1 MQTIPNSTLYL
12 CKNVDLDPNYNY
24 TIDFDNITAQANYF
38 DSKIATE
45 FEINDGY
52 SYIRDS
58 QTLKVQANIDDLLG
72 INYLFYN
79 NGNKRYYA
87 FITKKEYINPTCTSL
102 SFKLDVLQSF
112 MFNYEID
119 ESFVEREHQDRFNLV
134 NNVLTPIYSKT
145 DENIDLGKVY
155 KVVESNIIKNDNRAS
170 ALENVNIAWYTIV
183 CSDKLLS
190 TETIINMY
198 GLHSGYYIYF
208 LPVVIDNNEGYYF
221 TFSGTELESDIT
233 EITKNTKTL
242 AIFLSKY
249 TPFRVGYS
257 LIGTNRIEVNLSGS
271 EWTGLVVGTTS
282 NYRVISA
289 GSLKVSQ
296 PREFYSR
303 NIFTESTPSINNLK
317 QMKYETKLLT
327 SPYSKLIVRA
337 NEDKAEFAIEEFT
350 NNIKLTM
357 GFDYSYNNKML
368 IKPKDYLGGNLDN
381 VVISTNSNEIALRT
395 DAWRNYE
402 AQNKASLRSG
412 ILTSGALAGA
422 GVILGVATGG
432 VGLALAGGAILSQA
446 SQINNEI
453 IKRHNI
459 QETPDSLKKA
469 MGSVV
474 VDRLI
479 KDNNMIVELHEIDNE
494 HKVRVYNYLYHYG
507 YKCNDFKKPNTR
519 SRYYFNYI
527 KTIGANIKTN
537 IDADFRAEIEN
548 AYNNGLTIWH
558 YRDAET
564 FKGINNY
571 DYENVETNLMED

>member
-38 DSKIATE
+38 DSKIASE
-45 FEINDGY
+45 FEINEGY

-58 QTLKVQANIDDLLG
+58 QSLKVQANIDDLLG

-119 ESFVEREHQDRFNLV
+119 ESFIEREHQDRFNLV

-155 KVVESNIIKNDNRAS
+155 KVIESNIIKNDNRAS
-170 ALENVNIAWYTIV
+170 DLQDVNIAWYTIV
-183 CSDKLLS
+183 CSDKLLQN
-190 TETIINMY
+190 ETITNMY
-198 GLHSGYYIYF
+198 GVHSGYYIYF
-208 LPVVIDNNEGYYF
+208 LPVVIGNNGGYHF
-221 TFSGTELESDIT
+221 TFSGTELETDIT

-249 TPFRVGYS
+249 TPFNVSYS
-257 LIGTNRIEVNLSGS
+257 LVGTDRIEVNLIGS
-271 EWTGLVVGTTS
+271 EWSGLVVGNT
-282 NYRVISA
+282 NGYRVISA

-296 PREFYSR
+296 PREFFSR

-381 VVISTNSNEIALRT
+381 VVISTNNNELALLN

-432 VGLALAGGAILSQA
+432 IGLAVAGGAILSQA
-446 SQINNEI
+446 SQISNEI

-469 MGSVV
+469 MGSIV

-479 KDNNMIVELHEIDNE
+479 KDNNMLVELHEIDNE

-527 KTIGANIKTN
+527 KTIGANIKTE
-537 IDADFRAEIEN
+537 IDADFRAEIAN
-548 AYNNGLTIWH
+548 IFNNGITIWH
-558 YRDAET
+558 YRNALT

>member
-45 FEINDGY
+45 FEINEGY

-87 FITKKEYINPTCTSL
+87 FILDKKYVSDTCTAIT
-102 SFKLDVLQSF
+102 FKIDVMQSF
-112 MFNYEID
+112 MYD
-119 ESFVEREHQDRFNLV
+119 YQLKESFIDRQHEDRFNLV

-155 KVVESNIIKNDNRAS
+155 KVIESNVIKNDNRATT
-170 ALENVNIAWYTIV
+170 LQNVNIAWYTIV
-183 CSDKLLS
+183 CSDKLLQN
-190 TETIINMY
+190 ETITNMY
-198 GLHSGYYIYF
+198 GVHSGYYIYF
-208 LPVVIDNNEGYYF
+208 LPVVIGNNGGYHF
-221 TFSGTELESDIT
+221 TFSGAELETDIT
-233 EITKNTKTL
+233 EITKSPKTL
-242 AIFLSKY
+242 AVFLSKY
-249 TPFRVGYS
+249 TPFSVSYS
-257 LIGTNRIEVNLSGS
+257 LVGTDRIEVNLNGS
-271 EWTGLVVGTTS
+271 EWSSLLVGTTTG
-282 NYRVISA
+282 YRVISA

-296 PREFYSR
+296 PREFFSR
-303 NIFTESTPSINNLK
+303 NIFTESVPSINDLK

-327 SPYSKLIVRA
+327 SPYCKLIVRA

-350 NNIKLTM
+350 NNIKLSM

-381 VVISTNSNEIALRT
+381 VVISTNNNEMALLN

-412 ILTSGALAGA
+412 ILSSGALASA
-422 GVILGVATGG
+422 GVIFGVATGG

-446 SQINNEI
+446 SQITNEI

-469 MGSVV
+469 MGSIV

-479 KDNNMIVELHEIDNE
+479 KDNNMLVELHEIDND

-507 YKCNDFKKPNTR
+507 YKCNNFITPNLR

-527 KTIGANIKTN
+527 KTIGANIETN
-537 IDADFRAEIEN
+537 IDASYKNELVQIFD
-548 AYNNGLTIWH
+548 NGITIWH
-558 YRDAET
+558 YRDSTT
-564 FKGINNY
+564 FKGVNNY
-571 DYENVETNLMED
+571 EYENVETNLLED

>member
-1 MQTIPNSTLYL
+1 MTTPTSELTLYS
-12 CKNVDLDPNYNY
+12 NIPLDPNYNF
-24 TIDFDNITAQANYF
+24 TMDFNSLEAQESYF
-38 DSKIATE
+38 STKVADVLEEDT
-45 FEINDGY
+45 DY
-52 SYIRDS
+52 SYIRA
-58 QTLKVQANIDDLLG
+58 TEELKVQANKEDLNNV
-72 INYLFYN
+72 NYLSFK
-79 NGNKRYYA
+79 NKDKVYYA
-87 FITKKEYINPTCTSL
+87 FILDKRYISDTCTGIT
-102 SFKLDVLQSF
+102 FKIDVMQTF
-112 MFNYEID
+112 MTDYELK
-119 ESFVEREHQDRFNLV
+119 ESFVDRQHEDRFNLV
-134 NNVLTPIYSKT
+134 NNVLKPIYSKT

-155 KVVESNIIKNDNRAS
+155 KVIESNIIKNDNRAS
-170 ALENVNIAWYTIV
+170 ALQNVNIAWYTIV
-183 CSDKLLS
+183 CSDKLLQN
-190 TETIINMY
+190 ETITKMY

-208 LPVVIDNNEGYYF
+208 LPVVIGNTGGYYF
-221 TFSGTELESDIT
+221 TFSGAELETDIT

-249 TPFRVGYS
+249 TPFSVGYS
-257 LIGTNRIEVNLSGS
+257 LVGTNRIEVNLNGS
-271 EWTGLVVGTTS
+271 EWEGLVAGTTTG
-282 NYRVISA
+282 YRVLSA
-289 GSLKVSQ
+289 GTLKVSQ
-296 PREFYSR
+296 PREFFSR

-368 IKPKDYLGGNLDN
+368 IIPKDYLGGNLDN
-381 VVISTNSNEIALRT
+381 VVISTNNNEMALLN

-412 ILTSGALAGA
+412 ILTSGALATA
-422 GVILGVATGG
+422 GVIFGVATGG
-432 VGLALAGGAILSQA
+432 VGLALAGGALLSQA
-446 SQINNEI
+446 SQITNEI

-479 KDNNMIVELHEIDNE
+479 KDNNMLVELHEIDNE

-507 YKCNDFKKPNTR
+507 YKCNNFITPNLR

-527 KTIGANIKTN
+527 KTIGANIETN
-537 IDADFRAEIEN
+537 IDADYKNELVQIFDRGI
-548 AYNNGLTIWH
+548 TIWH
-558 YRDAET
+558 YRDSTT
-564 FKGINNY
+564 FKGVNNY
-571 DYENVETNLMED
+571 EYENVEMNLIGD